1 MQKIKDLKKNIY
13 IYYEF
18 YKREFL
24 SNLLLS
30 TIASKNNL
38 KVYIGT
44 NQVFN
49 VLHKKKLINP
59 GIFHTK
65 SLSHGEFKS
74 KFHKDLKK
82 NNFLLTCIDEEHGVI
97 DKGSFDDLFIKPR
110 IHSNDLDLCSAFF
123 CWGKFDYNHL
133 KNKFRKKVFY
143 MTGSPRVDLW
153 KTKFNFLWKTNLNKK
168 KYFLF
173 VSNFSFPNN
182 HYSFKDI
189 IKRKKYENYYKRSP
203 NLLGEEIKYYN
214 YQKASMI
221 KFTRLIK
228 SFSKKFPNEI
238 IYLRPHPTEK
248 IDYWKKHLNNIKNV
262 FIKPEGELSFYIRG
276 AECVIQ
282 DGCSSGIESY
292 ISNIPV
298 INYLPIKS
306 NKHAFGQFIKK
317 FAINIFNEK
326 SFFKIIKL
334 KKYKVLKNKKKIVNN
349 RMLFLDKKLSAN
361 KIVEV
366 WKKLLN
372 SNYYIKNQKSNIINN
387 DFKIYIYLFF
397 YDILKTITTN
407 TILFFK
413 RQMHLKK
420 IFQHKNEKLD
430 IIKISKSLNLISSSL
445 KIKNNFKI
453 KKLSKDLICISL
465 AEN

>member
-1 MQKIKDLKKNIY
+1 MKKNIY

-30 TIASKNNL
+30 IIASKKNF
-38 KVYIGT
+38 KIYIGT

-49 VLHKKKLINP
+49 ILHEKKLIKP

-65 SLSHGEFKS
+65 SLSHGKFKS
-74 KFHKDLKK
+74 KFHRDLKE

-110 IHSNDLDLCSAFF
+110 IHIDDLDLCSAFF
-123 CWGKFDYNHL
+123 CWGKFDFTHFKKKFK
-133 KNKFRKKVFY
+133 KNVFY

-153 KTKFNFLWKTNLNKK
+153 KTKFNYLWKSKSQKK

-173 VSNFSFPNN
+173 VSNFSFLNN
-182 HYSFKDI
+182 YYSFKDI
-189 IKRKKYENYYKRSP
+189 VKRKKDENYYKRSP

-221 KFTRLIK
+221 KFTKLIK
-228 SFSKKFPNEI
+228 NFSKKFPNEI

-248 IDYWKKHLNNIKNV
+248 IDYWNKHLNNLKNV
-262 FIKPEGELSFYIRG
+262 FIKPEGELSTYIRG

-298 INYLPIKS
+298 INYLSVKS
-306 NKHAFGQFIKK
+306 NKHSFGQFIKK
-317 FAINIFNEK
+317 FAINIFNER
-326 SFFKIIKL
+326 SFFKIIEH
-334 KKYKVLKNKKKIVNN
+334 KKYKIHRNKKNTVND

-361 KIVEV
+361 KIVDI

-372 SNYYIKNQKSNIINN
+372 SDDYIKKHKSMLINN
-387 DFKIYIYLFF
+387 NFKIFLYLLFR
-397 YDILKTITTN
+397 DSLKTIVTN
-407 TILFFK
+407 IILFLK
-413 RQMHLKK
+413 RQMYLKK

-430 IIKISKSLNLISSSL
+430 IVKISNAINLLSSSL
-445 KIKNNFKI
+445 NIKNDLKI
-453 KKLSKDLICISL
+453 KKLSKDLICISSGR
-465 AEN
+465 N